1 MRQMILRAP
10 RNQDVVPG
18 LHGEGYE
25 VKETQ
30 GLQIITAV

>member
-1 MRQMILRAP
+1 MRQNDFRGP
-10 RNQDVVPG
+10 RNQDVVLG

-30 GLQIITAV
+30 GLQIITAL